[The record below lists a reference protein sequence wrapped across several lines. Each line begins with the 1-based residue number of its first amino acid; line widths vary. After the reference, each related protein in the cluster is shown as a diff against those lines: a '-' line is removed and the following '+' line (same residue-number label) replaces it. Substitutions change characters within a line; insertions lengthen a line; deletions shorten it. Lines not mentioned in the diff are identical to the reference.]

1 MNSTSNTTTASP
13 STPSYNPFCFPSSF
27 NAKSTSIT
35 SSQDDQQQI
44 TNINNYNPENLIYN
58 TFFNLPMEIHHKPI
72 IPSTDSI
79 SLSPRKTSASTV
91 ICNEQSAN
99 IRDNNDNIKISEA
112 TATATTAATDNTYQ
126 NQENINNDISY
137 QVKDVLEASDKNEE
151 SVEERPDLGV
161 KGVNTFRPIGME
173 HYNWVHLGK
182 ILPQCYPK
190 HIQTVPKK
198 AKTTCFAKE
207 NGGNFN
213 KRITS
218 MIPDPLELYH
228 DSFFSSSSTSSEGGG
243 DDDGCLDVDDEAWE
257 IPSSL
262 FVQGEVTSSP
272 ISTTTSSSS
281 ILQEDI
287 YIPRPPIT
295 ADNPSP
301 EDVQI
306 CTHCGTQ
313 NTSLWRKVNGAVV
326 CNACALYQK
335 LHGKPRPP
343 HLCTHKQVRK
353 RLRINRK

>member
-1 MNSTSNTTTASP
+1 
-13 STPSYNPFCFPSSF
+13 
-27 NAKSTSIT
+27 
-35 SSQDDQQQI
+35 
-44 TNINNYNPENLIYN
+44 
-58 TFFNLPMEIHHKPI
+58 MEIYHKPI

-79 SLSPRKTSASTV
+79 SLSPVKTNASTV

-99 IRDNNDNIKISEA
+99 NCDNNDNIRISK
-112 TATATTAATDNTYQ
+112 ATTTNATDNTYQ
-126 NQENINNDISY
+126 NQKTINNDISY

-151 SVEERPDLGV
+151 SLEERPDLGV
-161 KGVNTFRPIGME
+161 KGVNTFGPIGME

-190 HIQTVPKK
+190 HIQTVPKRT
-198 AKTTCFAKE
+198 KTTCFAKE

-213 KRITS
+213 KRRITS
-218 MIPDPLELYH
+218 MIPDPLELYQ

-243 DDDGCLDVDDEAWE
+243 DDDGCLDVDDETWE

-272 ISTTTSSSS
+272 ISATTTTSSSSSSS

-295 ADNPSP
+295 AENPAA

-313 NTSLWRKVNGAVV
+313 NTSLWRKISGSVV